1 VENTLGRGKSA
12 DGQALNCGHTELL
25 TKSLCLGVALLI
37 GASAPVHAQ
46 DQADAPAEATATI
59 GNGPGAFLPTLD
71 VGDLWH
77 VLRHGRADP
86 VASDPGAS
94 VPTPSRDHFF
104 VAAPTIASKPSTG
117 LTVGFNSNLAL
128 FTGDEKTTHIS
139 SVSAGLRIS
148 QKKQVLSGVRFSLFT
163 ADDRWFISGDNRLQ
177 WTSQNTY
184 GLGTDTLAAGPGTE
198 NVKFNAFK
206 LYETAYR
213 TLRPHVFAG
222 VGVNVSTHSNIRP
235 GDGVLTTFDQSAYAA
250 YNDRHGFRDEGQ
262 TSAGASAGLLFDT
275 RDNGINA
282 QRGWLVSGAFRTFF
296 DGFLGGD
303 STWQQFT
310 LDVRTYRKLTRDAR
324 QKLAFWF
331 MSDNVVSGTAPYLDL
346 PATGSDG
353 RSARGYS
360 DGRYRGEHLAYGE
373 MEYRGTV
380 TPNGLLGVV
389 AFLNTTTVDNAD
401 AGKKLFDDFAPA
413 AGFGLRVLLS
423 KHSRTNLTA
432 DYAWGKEGSRGLY
445 LGIQEAF

>member
-1 VENTLGRGKSA
+1 MS
-12 DGQALNCGHTELL
+12 LL
-25 TKSLCLGVALLI
+25 APARLL
-37 GASAPVHAQ
+37 AQESAPA
-46 DQADAPAEATATI
+46 ADRVIAER
-59 GNGPGAFLPTLD
+59 FFQPTLD
-71 VGDLWH
+71 AGDLWH

-86 VASDPGAS
+86 LAGDAGAAPP
-94 VPTPSRDHFF
+94 PTPSRDHFF
-104 VAAPTIASKPSTG
+104 VVAPTIASKPSTG
-117 LTVGFNSNLAL
+117 LSAGLNSNLA
-128 FTGDEKTTHIS
+128 FFRGNENTTHIS
-139 SVSAGLRIS
+139 SVSAGLRVS
-148 QKKQVLSGVRFSLFT
+148 QKKQVLSGIRFSMFT
-163 ADDRWFISGDNRLQ
+163 ADDRWFISGDNRLS

-184 GLGTDTLAAGPGTE
+184 GLGTDTLAIGAGVE

-213 TLRPHVFAG
+213 HVGPHLFAG
-222 VGVNVSTHSNIRP
+222 LGVNFSTHSNIRP
-235 GDGVLTTFDQSAYAA
+235 GDGVLSTFEQSDYAA
-250 YNDRHGFRDEGQ
+250 YNDRHGFSDSRQ
-262 TSAGASAGLLFDT
+262 TSSGTTAGLLFDT

-282 QRGWLVSGAFRTFF
+282 QRGWLANAVVRTFF

-303 STWQQFT
+303 STWQQMT
-310 LDVRTYRKLTRDAR
+310 LDVRTYRKLTADGR

-331 MSDNVVSGTAPYLDL
+331 MSDNVISGTAPYLDL

-380 TPNGLLGVV
+380 TRNGLLGVV
-389 AFLNTTTVDNAD
+389 VFVNTTTVDNED

-413 AGFGLRVLLS
+413 AGFGLRVLLN

-432 DYAWGKEGSRGLY
+432 DYGWGKEGSRGLY

>member
-1 VENTLGRGKSA
+1 MPPGRLWSTG
-12 DGQALNCGHTELL
+12 LL
-25 TKSLCLGVALLI
+25 RKSLWLWLVLVAV
-37 GASAPVHAQ
+37 AAAPARAQ
-46 DQADAPAEATATI
+46 DQPDPPREAGPAAS
-59 GNGPGAFLPTLD
+59 GLFQPTLD
-71 VGDLWH
+71 AGDLWH

-86 VASDPGAS
+86 LAGDPGATA
-94 VPTPSRDHFF
+94 PTPSRNHFF

-117 LTVGFNSNLAL
+117 LSLGLNSNLA
-128 FTGDEKTTHIS
+128 FFSGDEKTTHIS
-139 SVSAGLRIS
+139 SISGGLRFS
-148 QKKQVLSGVRFSLFT
+148 QKKQVLSGVRFAMFT
-163 ADDRWFISGDNRLQ
+163 ADDRWFIQGDNRLS

-184 GLGTDTLAAGPGTE
+184 GLGADTVAIGPGAE

-213 TLRPHVFAG
+213 TVRPHLFAG
-222 VGVNVSTHSNIRP
+222 VGINVSTHSNIRP
-235 GDGVLTTFDQSAYAA
+235 GDGVLETFDQSAYAA
-250 YNDRHGFRDEGQ
+250 YNTLHGFRDERQ
-262 TSAGASAGLLFDT
+262 TSGGTSAGLLFDT

-282 QRGWLVSGAFRTFF
+282 QRGWLASASLRTFF
-296 DGFLGGD
+296 NGFLGGD
-303 STWQQFT
+303 STWQQLT
-310 LDVRTYRKLTRDAR
+310 VDVRTYRKLTPDGRR
-324 QKLAFWF
+324 RLAFWF
-331 MSDNVVSGTAPYLDL
+331 MSDNVLSGTAPYLDL

-373 MEYRGTV
+373 MEYRGTL
-380 TPNGLLGVV
+380 TSNGLLGFV

-413 AGFGLRVLLS
+413 AGFGLRLLLN

-432 DYAWGKEGSRGLY
+432 DYGWGKGGSRGLY